1 MPYDILPP
9 QVHGGPVVGCPVGDG
24 RQAVDF
30 DRYANTAGELA
41 ADMVNL
47 LVVGDEAD
55 GADEDDMRALLAD
68 YDLDLDVHDGTL
80 AQHVDLARLLRGVF
94 VAPGLDQAIA
104 VLNGL
109 LEDTPMAPRIS
120 THGDRGPHLHVE
132 PRDASTLQRL
142 RANTLMGLAA
152 VLCDGGRLR
161 LGTCDAHDCQQVF
174 VDTSRN
180 ARRRFCSTRCSTRHH
195 VAAHRA
201 RQDEL

>member
-1 MPYDILPP
+1 M
-9 QVHGGPVVGCPVGDG
+9 
-24 RQAVDF
+24 DF

-41 ADMVNL
+41 ADLVNL
-47 LVVGDEAD
+47 LVVDDDAAHASE
-55 GADEDDMRALLAD
+55 EDVRVLLGG
-68 YDLDLDVHDGTL
+68 YDLALEVHDGSIGALRDL
-80 AQHVDLARLLRGVF
+80 AQQSWRVFDAPDLAT
-94 VAPGLDQAIA
+94 AIT
-104 VLNGL
+104 VLNEL
-109 LEDTPMAPRIS
+109 LDGTPTAPRIS

-161 LGTCDAHDCQQVF
+161 LGACDAHDCRRVF

-201 RQDEL
+201 RQDAS

>member
-1 MPYDILPP
+1 M
-9 QVHGGPVVGCPVGDG
+9 
-24 RQAVDF
+24 DF

-41 ADMVNL
+41 ADLVNL
-47 LVVGDEAD
+47 LVVGDDA
-55 GADEDDMRALLAD
+55 AHASEDDVRVLLGE
-68 YDLDLDVHDGTL
+68 YDLALEVHDGSIGALRDL
-80 AQHVDLARLLRGVF
+80 AQQSWRVFDAPDL
-94 VAPGLDQAIA
+94 DTAIA
-104 VLNGL
+104 VLNEL
-109 LEDTPMAPRIS
+109 LDDTPTAPRIS

-161 LGTCDAHDCQQVF
+161 LGACDAHDCRRVF

-201 RQDEL
+201 RQDAS